1 MTSQILE
8 KPILVQNS
16 GYRSAMWKLEA
27 SSAHTLKMDFAVK
40 KRIRGHYKY
49 LNVVIIHFVCLN
61 TCVEG
66 IFKVD

>member
-1 MTSQILE
+1 MTSQIVE

-40 KRIRGHYKY
+40 KRIRGHYTISVPEY
-49 LNVVIIHFVCLN
+49 VRGGDL
-61 TCVEG
+61 
-66 IFKVD
+66 